1 MNIRIVNR
9 LMHCQF
15 NFYTCAFA
23 LLMILYLMDF
33 AAFAGDPSLPS
44 PDHLQYPPLQFS
56 IPKAEHNTLKNGII
70 LYGLE
75 DRELSLVDVTVIVR
89 MGTVNDPENMAGLA
103 ELTGRTMRVGG
114 VDGMTGQA
122 VDAALDRIAAELSV
136 SVNQDHAAFH
146 MSVMRK
152 DLGAGLDLLSKII
165 TRPAFEEA
173 RVKLEKDLKIEDV
186 HRIADNPQH
195 LCFRE
200 FGRLFYL
207 GDPRGNLPTL
217 SSIASIQREDIQN
230 FYHKFFFPGNMI
242 IAVTGDI
249 SSTESVAA
257 IGKYFE
263 SWHTEGIK
271 PAVLPAPKPPHNGL
285 YFILKDVPQAIIISG
300 RLAPPKAGI
309 DSYAF
314 KILDFILGGG
324 GFRSRIFQEIRS
336 NRGLAYTTGSFY
348 NARPTYGQFATYA
361 FTKVASTT
369 KVLSL
374 IKSILASARKE
385 PASQSE
391 LQYSKESIRNSF
403 IFSFTTADQIAGQEL
418 MVYFDGLSEDY
429 LEKYRYRIENVTM
442 DDLKEAAGRYLADN
456 QNVLTVVLGPEQ
468 VYQDLQKQFGNIER
482 IEPKL

>member
-1 MNIRIVNR
+1 
-9 LMHCQF
+9 
-15 NFYTCAFA
+15 
-23 LLMILYLMDF
+23 
-33 AAFAGDPSLPS
+33 
-44 PDHLQYPPLQFS
+44 
-56 IPKAEHNTLKNGII
+56 
-70 LYGLE
+70 
-75 DRELSLVDVTVIVR
+75 
-89 MGTVNDPENMAGLA
+89 
-103 ELTGRTMRVGG
+103 
-114 VDGMTGQA
+114 
-122 VDAALDRIAAELSV
+122 
-136 SVNQDHAAFH
+136 
-146 MSVMRK
+146 
-152 DLGAGLDLLSKII
+152 
-165 TRPAFEEA
+165 
-173 RVKLEKDLKIEDV
+173 
-186 HRIADNPQH
+186 
-195 LCFRE
+195 
-200 FGRLFYL
+200 
-207 GDPRGNLPTL
+207 
-217 SSIASIQREDIQN
+217 
-230 FYHKFFFPGNMI
+230 
-242 IAVTGDI
+242 
-249 SSTESVAA
+249 
-257 IGKYFE
+257 
-263 SWHTEGIK
+263 
-271 PAVLPAPKPPHNGL
+271 
-285 YFILKDVPQAIIISG
+285 
-300 RLAPPKAGI
+300 
-309 DSYAF
+309 
-314 KILDFILGGG
+314 LDFILGGG